1 MCPEILKCTI
11 LMIAVDN
18 GGSKCMYGSQGRWE
32 IFQSPS
38 QFRCKPKTAFKKQS
52 LKSTNI
58 NIKISN

>member
-1 MCPEILKCTI
+1 
-11 LMIAVDN
+11 MIAVDN

-58 NIKISN
+58 NIKISNWRY